1 MDPVTSHVVISRPP
15 EEVFEYLADVA
26 NHPEFLDHFTHGWR
40 VTREDTYG
48 RGAGAR
54 YAVRQP
60 LNRYPFVDYT
70 VIEFER
76 PRRIVLAGRAG
87 KYNRIRALTQIELE
101 PAAGTGTRVTVSYET
116 QRKLFSDRLFDGR
129 GFYKRNWRKAL
140 RRLRDILEEDRGR
153 GARATIAGGPRKPA
167 TGFRFQQPDAYSK
180 K

>member
-1 MDPVTSHVVISRPP
+1 VDPVTADVVISRPP
-15 EEVFEYLADVA
+15 AEVFDYLADVA

-54 YAVRQP
+54 YAVRQTG
-60 LNRYPFVDYT
+60 NRYPFVDYT
-70 VIEFER
+70 VVEFEP
-76 PRRIVLAGRAG
+76 PRRLVLAGRAG
-87 KYNRIRALTQIELE
+87 KYNRIRALTQIDLE
-101 PAAGTGTRVTVSYET
+101 PAAGDGTRVTVTYET
-116 QRKLFSDRLFDGR
+116 QRKLLSDFLFDRR

-140 RRLRDILEEDRGR
+140 RRLREILEEDRGR

-167 TGFRFQQPDAYSK
+167 TGFRFGQPDAFSK